1 MSETDFEFQMPNEAV
16 VEQHIMAAY
25 EAFQAADPLT
35 QAIIM
40 IFLCIGS
47 VCLMTF
53 AIYMMKLFI
62 TFIVKMIKGIVKTAG
77 AKPVV
82 SLTPVPQAA
91 QAPQTPQA
99 PYLNQPVQNQPV
111 YPQQAHPQSYPT
123 QSNNNVQ
130 PAAQNRLNIQTV
142 QPEQPAEIDY
152 FCSNCGAKFSKHMIG
167 IIKAQ
172 HKAFCEQ
179 CGQGFMVAEN

>member
-1 MSETDFEFQMPNEAV
+1 MSETDFEFQMPDEAV

-35 QAIIM
+35 QSIIM

-82 SLTPVPQAA
+82 SIKHVPQALKHRK
-91 QAPQTPQA
+91 PSST
-99 PYLNQPVQNQPV
+99 LFKSTGSNQQ
-111 YPQQAHPQSYPT
+111 YIHKKLIPQSYPR
-123 QSNNNVQ
+123 
-130 PAAQNRLNIQTV
+130 NRT
-142 QPEQPAEIDY
+142 
-152 FCSNCGAKFSKHMIG
+152 
-167 IIKAQ
+167 
-172 HKAFCEQ
+172 
-179 CGQGFMVAEN
+179 